1 MLTAKFTTY
10 DSGEAALLAGLQS
23 AIDLARRN
31 ARDRVNAISGC
42 DDARHEE
49 IFKEELRRVKIV
61 LMCDENAA
69 PSGPPAGSSEPQPPA
84 ATEPPAGAPT
94 QYPELTPPAASVD
107 VVAHKRGRRKA
118 AEVVAPVKDSTD
130 KDQQDLLAN
139 HGIPSEAPKP
149 EKAVAEVTVVGERK
163 ESRAAQAPAAA
174 LEVFP
179 TTEAVQ
185 ESIKDA
191 YNRLVA
197 KGKGQGA
204 AMNEVRGVL
213 AEFKI
218 DRGAACPEKERAALI
233 ARLGQVGA

>member
-1 MLTAKFTTY
+1 MLKARIKTY
-10 DSGEAALLAGLQS
+10 HPEEIMLLAGLQRAFDMAWAS
-23 AIDLARRN
+23 AEAR
-31 ARDRVNAISGC
+31 ARAQGAPDGTPGGTS
-42 DDARHEE
+42 DEFARAYR
-49 IFKEELRRVKIV
+49 EELERVKIV
-61 LMCDENAA
+61 LMAEETPEPAA
-69 PSGPPAGSSEPQPPA
+69 P
-84 ATEPPAGAPT
+84 TDPPAGASATQPPATTEPPSGAPT
-94 QYPELTPPAASVD
+94 QDAEITPP
-107 VVAHKRGRRKA
+107 KRGRRKTAEA
-118 AEVVAPVKDSTD
+118 APPGKDSTD
-130 KDQQDLLAN
+130 QAQLDLLAN

-233 ARLGQVGA
+233 ARLGPVGA